1 LADAHEAS
9 GIQVFTSIVSLPRL
23 AVTDFSEHLK
33 GQAMKISRIKTTLI
47 NIPFVAPLR
56 WAGGV
61 EDGWSRCIIE
71 METDEGLVGLGETL
85 GGSPTKMIIDGE
97 LAPLFLGEDPFETE
111 KILAKTLFVPF
122 YYGKAGLCAAAGL
135 ETACWDLKGKA
146 IGRPLCDL
154 LGGRLRD
161 EVPFASYIF
170 YRHADKNGVGRV
182 SNTEEVVTYTKDL
195 HARYDFTTIKFKG
208 GVLFPEE
215 EVEALRALRAAFPNK
230 KLRYD
235 PNAILSAA
243 TSIRIGKLIE
253 PLDIEYYED
262 PCWGNEAMSRVRDR
276 VHIPFATNMCVMD
289 LDQLAQGLRMGSVD
303 IILGD
308 IHEWGGISNTK
319 KLQGTCE
326 VFQLGFNLHS
336 GGELGISTAAYLHM
350 AASVPALPHA
360 LDSHMH
366 QQAGD
371 IVKDG
376 SIGYTPRGTMKVP
389 TGPGLGVELDAEK
402 FALAIEAHKRQGDI
416 SIYAED
422 QARHGAPPVK
432 SQW

>member
-1 LADAHEAS
+1 M
-9 GIQVFTSIVSLPRL
+9 R
-23 AVTDFSEHLK
+23 
-33 GQAMKISRIKTTLI
+33 ISRITTTVV
-47 NIPFVAPLR
+47 NVPFVAPLR

-71 METDEGLVGLGETL
+71 METDDGLVGLGETL
-85 GGSPTKMIIDGE
+85 GGAVTKLLIDSD
-97 LAPLFLGEDPFETE
+97 LARMFLGEDPFETE

-122 YYGKAGLCAAAGL
+122 YYGKAGLCATAAL
-135 ETACWDLKGKA
+135 EMACWDLKGKA
-146 IGRPLCDL
+146 VGRPLCDL

-161 EVPFASYIF
+161 EIPFASYIF
-170 YRHADKNGVGRV
+170 YRHNRKEGGGRV
-182 SNTEEVVTYTKDL
+182 SNPDEVVAYTKEL
-195 HARYDFTTIKFKG
+195 HARHDFPAIKFKG
-208 GVLFPEE
+208 GVFPPEE
-215 EVEALRALRAAFPNK
+215 EVAALNALRAAFPDR

-235 PNAILSAA
+235 PNAVLSAS

-262 PCWGNEAMSRVRDR
+262 PCWGNEAMARVRER

-289 LDQLAQGLRMGSVD
+289 LDQLAQGLRMKSVD
-303 IILGD
+303 VILGD

-336 GGELGISTAAYLHM
+336 GGELGISTADYLHL

-371 IVKDG
+371 VVKPG
-376 SIGYTPRGTMKVP
+376 VIAYTERGTMRVP
-389 TGPGLGVELDAEK
+389 AGPGLGVELDPELFGRYAE
-402 FALAIEAHKRQGDI
+402 AYRRQGDI
-416 SIYAED
+416 TIYAED
-422 QARHGAPPVK
+422 AARHGQSPVK

>member
-1 LADAHEAS
+1 MRIA
-9 GIQVFTSIVSLPRL
+9 
-23 AVTDFSEHLK
+23 
-33 GQAMKISRIKTTLI
+33 KITTTLV

-61 EDGWSRCIIE
+61 EDGWSRCIVQ
-71 METDEGLVGLGETL
+71 METDDGLVGLGETL
-85 GGSPTKMIIDGE
+85 GGSPTRMIIDGD
-97 LAPLFLGEDPFETE
+97 LAPMFLGEDPFATD

-122 YYGKAGLCAAAGL
+122 YYGKAGLCAAAAL
-135 ETACWDLKGKA
+135 EMACWDLKGKA
-146 IGRPLCDL
+146 VGRPLCDL
-154 LGGRLRD
+154 LGGRFRD

-170 YRHADKNGVGRV
+170 YRHADKKGRGRV
-182 SNTEEVVTYTKDL
+182 SNPDEVVAYTREL
-195 HARYDFTTIKFKG
+195 HARHDFPSIKFKG
-208 GVLFPEE
+208 GVLPPEE
-215 EVEALRALRAAFPNK
+215 ELEALRALRKAFPNT

-243 TSIRIGKLIE
+243 TSIRLGKLME
-253 PLDIEYYED
+253 PLDLEYYED
-262 PCWGNEAMSRVRDR
+262 PCWGNEAMARVRER

-303 IILGD
+303 VILGD
-308 IHEWGGISNTK
+308 IHEWGGIGNTK
-319 KLQGTCE
+319 KLQATCE

-350 AASVPALPHA
+350 GASVPALPHA

-371 IVKDG
+371 IVKEG
-376 SIGYTPRGTMKVP
+376 VIGYTPRGTMKVP
-389 TGPGLGVELDAEK
+389 TGPGLGVELDPEK
-402 FALAIEAHKRQGDI
+402 FALAAEAYKRQGDI
-416 SIYAED
+416 SIYAAD
-422 QARHGAPPVK
+422 HASHGRAPVK

>member
-1 LADAHEAS
+1 
-9 GIQVFTSIVSLPRL
+9 
-23 AVTDFSEHLK
+23 
-33 GQAMKISRIKTTLI
+33 MKISRITTTLV

-61 EDGWSRCIIE
+61 EDGWSRCIVE
-71 METDEGLVGLGETL
+71 METDNGLKGLGETL
-85 GGSPTKMIIDGE
+85 GGTPTKAIIDGDVV
-97 LAPLFLGEDPFETE
+97 PMFLGEDPFHTE
-111 KILAKTLFVPF
+111 AILAKTLFVPF
-122 YYGKAGLCAAAGL
+122 YYGKAGLCAIAAL
-135 ETACWDLKGKA
+135 EMACWDLKAKA
-146 IGRPLCDL
+146 IDRPLCDL

-170 YRHADKNGVGRV
+170 YRHADAEGRGRV
-182 SNTEEVVTYTKDL
+182 SNVDEVVAYTTDL
-195 HARYDFTTIKFKG
+195 HKRFDFPAIKFKG
-208 GVLFPEE
+208 GVLQPEE
-215 EVEALRALRAAFPNK
+215 EVATLRALRAAFPAK

-235 PNAILSAA
+235 PNAVLSAA
-243 TSIRIGKLIE
+243 TSIRIGQLIE

-262 PCWGNEAMSRVRDR
+262 PCWGNEAMSRVRER

-303 IILGD
+303 VILGD

-336 GGELGISTAAYLHM
+336 GGELGISTAAYLHL

-366 QQAGD
+366 QQAD
-371 IVKDG
+371 DVVKEG
-376 SIGYTPRGTMKVP
+376 VIAYTSRGTMKVP
-389 TGPGLGVELDAEK
+389 TGPGLGVEIDAEK
-402 FALAIEAHKRQGDI
+402 FAKAADAHRHQGDI

-422 QARHGAPPVK
+422 RARHGQTPVK

>member
-1 LADAHEAS
+1 
-9 GIQVFTSIVSLPRL
+9 
-23 AVTDFSEHLK
+23 
-33 GQAMKISRIKTTLI
+33 MKIRRITTTVV

-61 EDGWSRCIIE
+61 EDGWSRCIVQ
-71 METDEGLVGLGETL
+71 METDDGLTGLGETL
-85 GGSPTKMIIDGE
+85 GGLATKAIIDGDVT
-97 LAPLFLGEDPFETE
+97 PMFLGEDPFHTE
-111 KILAKTLFVPF
+111 AILAKALFVPF
-122 YYGKAGLCAAAGL
+122 YYGKAGLCAIAAL
-135 ETACWDLKGKA
+135 EMACWDLKAKA
-146 IGRPLCDL
+146 INRPLCDL

-170 YRHADKNGVGRV
+170 YRHDDPSGQGRV
-182 SNTEEVVTYTKDL
+182 SNAEEVVSYTADL
-195 HARYDFTTIKFKG
+195 HGKFDFPAIKFKG
-208 GVLFPEE
+208 GVLPPEQ
-215 EVEALRALRAAFPNK
+215 EVEALRALRSGFPTK

-235 PNAILSAA
+235 PNAILSAE

-262 PCWGNEAMSRVRDR
+262 PCWGNEAMSRVRER

-289 LDQLAQGLRMGSVD
+289 LDQLAQGLRMRSVD

-308 IHEWGGISNTK
+308 IHEWGGISATK
-319 KLQGTCE
+319 KLQATCE

-336 GGELGISTAAYLHM
+336 GGELGISTAAYLHL
-350 AASVPALPHA
+350 AASIPALPHA

-371 IVKDG
+371 VIKDG
-376 SIGYTPRGTMKVP
+376 AIAYTPLGTMKVP
-389 TGPGLGVELDAEK
+389 TGPGLGVEIDPDKL
-402 FALAIEAHKRQGDI
+402 ALAEERHRRQGDI
-416 SIYAED
+416 SIYAQD
-422 QARHGAPPVK
+422 QARHGKAPVK

>member
-1 LADAHEAS
+1 
-9 GIQVFTSIVSLPRL
+9 
-23 AVTDFSEHLK
+23 
-33 GQAMKISRIKTTLI
+33 MKISRIKTTLI

-61 EDGWSRCIIE
+61 EDGWSRCIVE
-71 METDEGLVGLGETL
+71 METDDGLVGLGETL
-85 GGSPTKMIIDGE
+85 GGSPTKMIIDGD
-97 LAPLFLGEDPFETE
+97 LAPMFLGEDPFATE

-122 YYGKAGLCAAAGL
+122 YYGKAGLCAAAAL
-135 ETACWDLKGKA
+135 EMACWDLKGKA
-146 IGRPLCDL
+146 VGRPLCDL

-170 YRHADKNGVGRV
+170 YRHADKKGQGRV
-182 SNTEEVVTYTKDL
+182 ANADEVVSYTKAL
-195 HARYDFTTIKFKG
+195 HARHDFPAIKFKG
-208 GVLFPEE
+208 GVLPPEE
-215 EVEALRALRAAFPNK
+215 ELEALQALRKAFPNR

-235 PNAILSAA
+235 PNAVLSAA
-243 TSIRIGKLIE
+243 TSIRLGKLME

-262 PCWGNEAMSRVRDR
+262 PCWGNEAMSRVRER
-276 VHIPFATNMCVMD
+276 VDIPFATNMCVMD

-319 KLQGTCE
+319 KLQATCE

-336 GGELGISTAAYLHM
+336 GGELGISTAAYLHVG
-350 AASVPALPHA
+350 ASVPALPHA

-371 IVKDG
+371 IVKEG
-376 SIGYTPRGTMKVP
+376 VIGYTPRGTMRVP
-389 TGPGLGVELDAEK
+389 TGPGLGVELDPEK
-402 FALAIEAHKRQGDI
+402 FALAAEAYNRQGDI
-416 SIYAED
+416 QIYAAD
-422 QARHGAPPVK
+422 HASHGRAPVK

>member
-1 LADAHEAS
+1 
-9 GIQVFTSIVSLPRL
+9 
-23 AVTDFSEHLK
+23 
-33 GQAMKISRIKTTLI
+33 MKISRIKTTVI

-61 EDGWSRCIIE
+61 EDGWSRCIVE
-71 METDEGLVGLGETL
+71 LETDNGLVGLGETL
-85 GGSPTKMIIDGE
+85 GGSPTKMIIDGD
-97 LAPLFLGEDPFETE
+97 LAPMFLGEDPFATE
-111 KILAKTLFVPF
+111 KMLAKTLFVPF
-122 YYGKAGLCAAAGL
+122 YYGKAGLCAAAAL
-135 ETACWDLKGKA
+135 EMACWDLKGKA

-154 LGGRLRD
+154 LGGRMRD

-170 YRHADKNGVGRV
+170 YRHADKNGEGSVA
-182 SNTEEVVTYTKDL
+182 NTDQLVAYTKDL
-195 HARYDFTTIKFKG
+195 HGRYDFPAIKFKG
-208 GVLFPEE
+208 GVFLPEE
-215 EVEALRALRAAFPNK
+215 ELDALRALRKAFPDK

-235 PNAILSAA
+235 PNAVLSAA
-243 TSIRIGKLIE
+243 TSIRLGKLME

-262 PCWGNEAMSRVRDR
+262 PCWGNEAMSRVRQR
-276 VHIPFATNMCVMD
+276 VDIPFATNMCVMD
-289 LDQLAQGLRMGSVD
+289 LDQLAQGLRLGSVD

-319 KLQGTCE
+319 KLQATCE

-336 GGELGISTAAYLHM
+336 GGELGISTAAYLHF

-366 QQAGD
+366 QQVSD
-371 IVKDG
+371 IVKEG
-376 SIGYTPRGTMKVP
+376 VISYTPRGTMQVP
-389 TGPGLGVELDAEK
+389 KGPGLGVELDPEK
-402 FALAIEAHKRQGDI
+402 FALAAEAHKRSGDI

-422 QARHGAPPVK
+422 SASHGKPPVK

>member
-1 LADAHEAS
+1 MEPT
-9 GIQVFTSIVSLPRL
+9 V
-23 AVTDFSEHLK
+23 
-33 GQAMKISRIKTTLI
+33 KISRIKTTLV

-61 EDGWSRCIIE
+61 EDGWSRCIVE
-71 METDEGLVGLGETL
+71 METNDGLVGLGETL
-85 GGSPTKMIIDGE
+85 GGSPTKMIIDGD
-97 LAPLFLGEDPFETE
+97 LAPMFLGEDPFATE

-122 YYGKAGLCAAAGL
+122 YYGKAGLCAAAAL
-135 ETACWDLKGKA
+135 EMACWDLKGKA

-170 YRHADKNGVGRV
+170 YRHPDKQGEGSVAN
-182 SNTEEVVTYTKDL
+182 SDQVVAYTKDL
-195 HARYDFTTIKFKG
+195 HSRYDFPAIKFKG
-208 GVLFPEE
+208 GVLLPEE
-215 EVEALRALRAAFPNK
+215 ELEALRALRKAFPTK

-243 TSIRIGKLIE
+243 TSIRLGKLIE

-262 PCWGNEAMSRVRDR
+262 PCWGNEAMSRVRER
-276 VHIPFATNMCVMD
+276 VDIPFATNMCVMD

-319 KLQGTCE
+319 KLQATCE

-336 GGELGISTAAYLHM
+336 GGELGISTAAYLHL

-366 QQAGD
+366 QQASD
-371 IVKDG
+371 IVKAG
-376 SIGYTPRGTMKVP
+376 VISYTPQGTMKVP
-389 TGPGLGVELDAEK
+389 TGLGLGVELDPEK
-402 FALAIEAHKRQGDI
+402 FALAAEAHKRTGDI
-416 SIYAED
+416 SIYAAD
-422 QARHGAPPVK
+422 SASHGQSPVK